1 MTGILPLETPKPASA
16 PIRSILIRG
25 GQDSDKR
32 LIRETSDKAEH
43 RPPAEKQGGP
53 PVEANS
59 KHLCWIVP
67 RQDEVIVFSTFEGTI
82 EIEQK
87 SPLGQAEDQRVIIVT
102 SNAVQVARMILWA
115 AGWRS
120 ILIATGDDGRGYRD
134 LEDGDLADDPSDTQ
148 SADMPASG
156 EPLPVAAE

>member
-1 MTGILPLETPKPASA
+1 MTGTLPLETPKPTSAS
-16 PIRSILIRG
+16 IRPMLIRG
-25 GQDSDKR
+25 GEDSDKHF
-32 LIRETSDKAEH
+32 IRETSDKAAN
-43 RPPAEKQGGP
+43 RPLAEKQGTP
-53 PVEANS
+53 PVEANT

-67 RQDEVIVFSTFEGTI
+67 RQDEVVVFSTFEGTI

-87 SPLGQAEDQRVIIVT
+87 SPLGQSEDQRIVIVT

-148 SADMPASG
+148 AADMPASS